1 LNEIDLGAKALWTL
15 LPASSTATLAALAVY
30 SRFSD
35 RALLRR
41 TTNRIAAHL
50 YELRLFLDEPALVF
64 GAQRDLIR
72 ENLRLLRIVALPSA
86 ILVLP
91 FALLFLELDAFYGRA
106 PLAVGEP
113 AIVTIQITR
122 SAGESMPAAQLT
134 APAGVNVETPAVHA
148 LAANQ
153 MSWRIRPKRPLS
165 GHLEILLHG
174 RTLTKTISAG
184 AGVYYLSQR
193 RAGTFPDFLLHP
205 IELPFHD
212 PAAAWI
218 EIDYPAARVHGLPW
232 LAWFVFGSV
241 ATALAYRLLS

>member
-1 LNEIDLGAKALWTL
+1 LNEIDLGTKALWTL
-15 LPASSTATLAALAVY
+15 LPASSIATLAALAVY
-30 SRFSD
+30 RRFSD

-41 TTNRIAAHL
+41 TTNHIAAHL

-72 ENLRLLRIVALPSA
+72 ENLRLLGIVCRPSA

-91 FALLFLELDAFYGRA
+91 FALLFLELDAFYARA
-106 PLAVGEP
+106 PLVVGEP
-113 AIVTIQITR
+113 AIVTIQIAR
-122 SAGESMPAAQLT
+122 SAGESMPAQLT
-134 APAGVNVETPAVHA
+134 APSGLEIETPAVHA

-153 MSWRIRPKRPLS
+153 MSWRVRPMRPLA

-174 RTLTKTISAG
+174 RTLTKTIAAG
-184 AGVYYLSQR
+184 AGIHYLSR
-193 RAGTFPDFLLHP
+193 RRVGTLPDFVLHP

-212 PAAAWI
+212 SVAAWI
-218 EIDYPAARVHGLPW
+218 QIDYPAARIHGFPW
-232 LAWFVFGSV
+232 LAWFVLGSV